1 MTGYSFL
8 KSKYAYI
15 TSASA
20 RNQPVLLPLL
30 LENRDDLYVGNGKD
44 CQSFVTSLKDKFV
57 VRLHEPHNLKY
68 LSLLRYLRQ
77 KGLRNKGSLC
87 VGNKAFLFETIAQIC
102 QVIQRCDGLLEIPLF
117 LVSKTPI

>member
-20 RNQPVLLPLL
+20 RNQPVPLPLL

-57 VRLHEPHNLKY
+57 LRLHNLKY
-68 LSLLRYLRQ
+68 LSLLRYLKQ
-77 KGLRNKGSLC
+77 KGLRNKRSLC